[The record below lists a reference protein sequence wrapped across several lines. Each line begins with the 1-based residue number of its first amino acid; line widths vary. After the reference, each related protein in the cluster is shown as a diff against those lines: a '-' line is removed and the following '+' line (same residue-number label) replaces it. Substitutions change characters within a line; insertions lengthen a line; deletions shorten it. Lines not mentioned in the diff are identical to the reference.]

1 MEAMGLREISD
12 REAATISAEKGD
24 KPGQLVLTQMRKDE
38 AKHQTYTK
46 LTIVDE
52 QTGKILEHRL
62 YSGAKKELLAR
73 ATISETQEIKMGPTD
88 ESPSGS
94 VVEFPAKLQL
104 EWIVEKFSLDITMGK
119 QLSIN
124 SKFPPEQRTAL
135 FNEPTISGAK
145 RQNLALLGNGS
156 APASSRVYE
165 SSPRSGVRLG
175 RPEAEPMGV
184 EGGMG
189 SPRGVQP
196 LAADL
201 SNAPAQ
207 PSGYVGPQVPR
218 GDDQAVQASS
228 SPRGWGPI
236 REQ

>member
-1 MEAMGLREISD
+1 M
-12 REAATISAEKGD
+12 
-24 KPGQLVLTQMRKDE
+24 
-38 AKHQTYTK
+38 YTK

-52 QTGKILEHRL
+52 QSGKILEHRL

-94 VVEFPAKLQL
+94 VVEFPAKIQL
-104 EWIVEKFSLDITMGK
+104 EWIVEKFSLDITMGQPTINPQFPAK
-119 QLSIN
+119 Q
-124 SKFPPEQRTAL
+124 RMAL
-135 FNEPTISGAK
+135 FTEPTISGAK

-156 APASSRVYE
+156 APASSRIYE

-184 EGGMG
+184 EGALG

-201 SNAPAQ
+201 SNTPAQ
-207 PSGYVGPQVPR
+207 PSAYVGPQVPR
-218 GDDQAVQASS
+218 GDDQMVPASS
-228 SPRGWGPI
+228 SPVGWGPI
-236 REQ
+236 RGQQ